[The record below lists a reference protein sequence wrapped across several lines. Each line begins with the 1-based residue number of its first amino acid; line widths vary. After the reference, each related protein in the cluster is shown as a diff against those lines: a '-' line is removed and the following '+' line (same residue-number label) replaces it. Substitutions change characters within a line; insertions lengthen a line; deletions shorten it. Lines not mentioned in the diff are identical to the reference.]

1 VNEFAI
7 QQFTQAVA
15 GQLTKVLATSVPG
28 YKASQVA
35 PYEGTIG
42 SRENG
47 AAKHGSRRPPRR
59 DKDLSEKDK
68 NEAGASIV
76 LTGEKGTVI
85 SVSKR
90 YGLPAFPIYVLLA
103 SSYIILTCMKG
114 F

>member
-7 QQFTQAVA
+7 QQFTQAVV

-90 YGLPAFPIYVLLA
+90 YGLLAFPISVPLA
-103 SSYIILTCMKG
+103 ASYIMLTSMKG